1 MKAVTHH
8 RLIHIYVMSTLVL
21 ACRSAPKNDCDR
33 SHHPP
38 RAPSNFVAK
47 LPYAPYPLDSM
58 GTGSVIGLVADS
70 VFGAGIPGVRVS
82 ASNGENRSMSR
93 AAYTDSAGGFLL
105 RDLPPRTQTLTAAR
119 IGYMPIRSTTTIW
132 AGKVDTLRFR
142 AVPATNLE
150 LCTTI
155 ITS

>member
-1 MKAVTHH
+1 MKTVIHH
-8 RLIHIYVMSTLVL
+8 RLIHICVMSTLVL
-21 ACRSAPKNDCDR
+21 ACRSAPKNDCDQ

-47 LPYAPYPLDSM
+47 LPSAPYPFDSM
-58 GTGSVIGLVADS
+58 GTGSVIGSVADS
-70 VFGAGIPGVRVS
+70 VFGAGVPGARVS
-82 ASNGENRSMSR
+82 ASNGETRSMSR
-93 AAYTDSAGGFLL
+93 VAYTDSAGGFLL
-105 RDLPPRTQTLTAAR
+105 RDLPPGTHTLTAAR
-119 IGYMPIRSTTTIW
+119 IGYMPIRSTTTIR
-132 AGKVDTLRFR
+132 AGRLDTLRFR